1 MSTIRLAGVVTQSIT
16 DGPGL
21 RFTVFTQGCP
31 HKCKG
36 CHNPETWDFDGGKD
50 YNIDDL
56 LSDFDSNPLLK
67 GATLSG
73 GEPLVRAGELLPF
86 AKAIKERGKDIV
98 CFTGFLFEDILEK
111 SKTDADLAE
120 ILKYIDIL
128 VDGPFV
134 LELRDISDRFKGSS
148 NQRVIDIPKSFDA
161 GEVVIWSDDYS
172 GY

>member
-36 CHNPETWDFDGGKD
+36 CHNPETWDFEGGKD

-73 GEPLVRAGELLPF
+73 GEPLVRVGELLPF